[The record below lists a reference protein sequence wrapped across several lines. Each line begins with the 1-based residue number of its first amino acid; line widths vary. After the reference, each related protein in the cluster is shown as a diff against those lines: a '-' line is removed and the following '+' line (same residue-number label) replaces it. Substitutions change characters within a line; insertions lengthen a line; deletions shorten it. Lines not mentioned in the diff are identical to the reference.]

1 MHLMRLKRHGDVGAA
16 ERERSPFGD
25 AVWNTLDYRR
35 RYSRL
40 RKYGLTPEGFDAILA
55 LQGDRCAIC
64 RSKSPKSARNG
75 TWCVDHDH
83 VTGQVRGLLCNLC
96 NRAVGMFQDDP
107 KIIRA
112 AVRYVERHRQM
123 ELFSGKGI
131 RDG

>member
-1 MHLMRLKRHGDVGAA
+1 MHLMRMKRHGDAGDA
-16 ERERSPFGD
+16 ERKRAPFGEP
-25 AVWNTLDYRR
+25 VWNTLEYRR
-35 RYSRL
+35 RVSRL
-40 RKYGLTPEGFDAILA
+40 YKYGLTPEEFDAILA
-55 LQGDRCAIC
+55 SQGGRCGIC

-96 NRAVGMFQDDP
+96 NRAVGMLQDDP

-123 ELFSGKGI
+123 ELFSGKAG
-131 RDG
+131 